1 LGVTRIRDLRKLVR
15 RADMILMAVCTP
27 KPGRLT
33 REDQILQLAAEGL
46 TDRQMAARLGIS
58 AETIASYWRRIFARF
73 DAMSRTE
80 VVARALQKEAQG
92 LTEERERLLFEIA
105 ERQRVERLLQD
116 SNQRLFVL
124 MDSLPS
130 AVLFETEDRRV
141 KFCNRSF
148 CSIFAQ
154 KTEPKALVGRD
165 AARITREAAA
175 TFANPDAFLRRIDEI
190 VANGQSVSGEPIL
203 TADGRTVKR
212 DYVPIAA
219 QEEILGHLWH
229 YHGAEP
235 V

>member
-1 LGVTRIRDLRKLVR
+1 
-15 RADMILMAVCTP
+15 MAVVTA

-46 TDRQMAARLGIS
+46 TDRQMAAQLGIS

-92 LTEERERLLFEIA
+92 LSEEKERLLFEIA
-105 ERQRVERLLQD
+105 ERQRVERLLKD

-141 KFCNRSF
+141 KFCNSSF
-148 CSIFAQ
+148 CQMFSHNVA
-154 KTEPKALVGRD
+154 PKNLVGRD
-165 AARITREAAA
+165 AARMTADASA
-175 TFANPDAFLRRIDEI
+175 TFAEPTAFLARIDEI
-190 VANGQSVSGEPIL
+190 LAAGLPVSSEAIR
-203 TADGRTVKR
+203 TADGQVVER
-212 DYVPIAA
+212 DYVPIDGDG
-219 QEEILGHLWH
+219 EVLGHLWH
-229 YHGAEP
+229 YRNVSAGRP
-235 V
+235 